1 MHPPREDRAHIRG
14 LRTIATTEFLK
25 GLAVVAIG
33 FGLITLSRH
42 AVDLEDITAGLLH
55 FLHVRPRRTLYMV
68 FMDAAARFD
77 DLSLIRVA
85 AIAAV
90 YSALRFV
97 EAYGLWRARVWAEWL
112 ALVSGA
118 VYLPLE
124 IYELVFRPTPVK
136 WAVLVMNIVIVA
148 YIAWV
153 RLDAHTARAVRRPQP
168 ASEMED

>member
-1 MHPPREDRAHIRG
+1 MHPSREDRAHIAG
-14 LRTIATTEFLK
+14 LRAIATTEFLK

-42 AVDLEDITAGLLH
+42 AIDLEDITAGLLH
-55 FLHVRPRRTLYMV
+55 FLHVRPRRRLYMV

-77 DLSLIRVA
+77 DMNLIRVA

-90 YSALRFV
+90 YSMLRFV
-97 EAYGLWRARVWAEWL
+97 EAYGLWRARVWGEWL
-112 ALVSGA
+112 ALVSGT

-124 IYELVFRPTPVK
+124 IYELIHRPTPVK
-136 WAVLVMNIVIVA
+136 WVVLVVNIIIVG

-153 RLDAHTARAVRRPQP
+153 RLDAHAARSMRRPQP
-168 ASEMED
+168 ASEVED